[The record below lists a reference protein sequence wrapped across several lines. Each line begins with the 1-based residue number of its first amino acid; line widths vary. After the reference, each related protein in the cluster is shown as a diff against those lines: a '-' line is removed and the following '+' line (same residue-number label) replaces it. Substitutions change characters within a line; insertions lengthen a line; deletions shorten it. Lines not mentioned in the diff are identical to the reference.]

1 MSVSCSLA
9 DHAEAVKEEKK
20 RREKSTF
27 GKVSTSENTNEISKN
42 GAFVRQKNRF
52 DTPFGDGAGELPVEA
67 GRYRLIWTPLC
78 PWATR
83 QVIALKLLGLENV
96 ISRGT
101 VAPVRTENGW
111 EFSLD
116 EGGVDPVLKIRY
128 LPEIYAG
135 TDPGYTGRATVPTIV
150 DLKTGKVVNNDYH
163 RLTNYWET
171 VWKPFH
177 KESAPDL
184 YPEELRDEIDAMNE
198 VLFNEINNG
207 VYKAG
212 FAQSQE
218 SYEEN
223 YRLVFHRLDI
233 LEERLSK
240 NRFLFGDR
248 LTDSDIRLYVTLAR
262 FDTAYYFAFR
272 LNKKRIRDYDNLWNY
287 SKELYSIP
295 AFREATDFEAIK
307 RGYMLGSHADNPYG
321 ILPLGP
327 DNSVWEEP
335 NDRSV
340 KFGPMKYKY

>member
-1 MSVSCSLA
+1 MS
-9 DHAEAVKEEKK
+9 ENNIQ
-20 RREKSTF
+20 F
-27 GKVSTSENTNEISKN
+27 GKVSTSENVNEISKT

-52 DTPFGDGAGELPVEA
+52 DTPFGNGEGELPVEA
-67 GRYRLIWTPLC
+67 NRYRLIWTPLC

-83 QVIALKLLGLENV
+83 QVIAFKLLGLEDV
-96 ISRGT
+96 ISIGK
-101 VAPVRTENGW
+101 VAPVRTESGW

-116 EGGVDPVLKIRY
+116 EGGVDPVLGIRF
-128 LPEIYAG
+128 LPEIYAA
-135 TDPGYTGRATVPTIV
+135 TDPEYTGRATVPTIV
-150 DLKTGKVVNNDYH
+150 DVKTKKVVNNDYH

-177 KESAPDL
+177 KEGAPDL
-184 YPEELRDEIDAMNE
+184 YPEDLRSEIDALNE
-198 VLFNEINNG
+198 IIFNEINNG

-223 YRLVFHRLDI
+223 YHLVFNRLDR
-233 LEERLSK
+233 LEEHLSK

-248 LTDSDIRLYVTLAR
+248 LTDADIRLYVTLAR

-287 SKELYSIP
+287 AKELYSIP
-295 AFREATDFEAIK
+295 AFKEATDFDSIK
-307 RGYMLGSHADNPYG
+307 RGYLLGSHADNPYQ

-327 DNSVWEEP
+327 DNTVWEEP
-335 NDRSV
+335 NNRTE
-340 KFGPMKYKY
+340 KFGALKYRYV